1 MNMHK
6 LLGIL
11 NFGILGLMIIS
22 LISLVFFNN
31 RMETFKQQIY
41 SKKIISPA
49 LDKAELYNRIV
60 RKSNIYILFGSVSSG
75 ISAFLLLKNILTIS
89 TLLLLLGIVFL
100 FLSLNKWYYFKENI
114 SHGYLIIAKKKS
126 YWIYYFN
133 DQKEKDMILSWQN
146 KMICSV
152 YLTFFF
158 YMLLLISTLL
168 MKII

>member
-1 MNMHK
+1 MHK

-114 SHGYLIIAKKKS
+114 SHGYLIIAKKNHIG
-126 YWIYYFN
+126 YTT
-133 DQKEKDMILSWQN
+133 
-146 KMICSV
+146 
-152 YLTFFF
+152 LT
-158 YMLLLISTLL
+158 IKKR
-168 MKII
+168 KI

>member
-1 MNMHK
+1 MHK

-114 SHGYLIIAKKKS
+114 SHGYLIIAKKKP

-146 KMICSV
+146 KMISSV

>member
-22 LISLVFFNN
+22 LISLIFFNN

-60 RKSNIYILFGSVSSG
+60 RKSNKYILFGSVSCG

-114 SHGYLIIAKKKS
+114 SHGYLIIVKKKNHIG
-126 YWIYYFN
+126 YTTLTI
-133 DQKEKDMILSWQN
+133 KKRKIR
-146 KMICSV
+146 C
-152 YLTFFF
+152 YLG
-158 YMLLLISTLL
+158 
-168 MKII
+168 KIK

>member
-1 MNMHK
+1 MHK

-22 LISLVFFNN
+22 LISLIFFNN

-60 RKSNIYILFGSVSSG
+60 RKSNIYILFGSVSCG

-114 SHGYLIIAKKKS
+114 SHGYLIIAKKKP

-146 KMICSV
+146 KMISSV